1 MKRLTLLLVMIAS
14 VAFGQSDT
22 AQLNTLI
29 NANFPDNVSNFITPA
44 RLRTVS
50 QELMRSGA
58 NLKEVNT
65 FEKWAV
71 FEDAVTGED
80 SIKSDVGF
88 YVWDGAQYVEIGGG
102 GSNWG
107 RSGGFI
113 SPLTFSDKLNVD
125 TARFSGNL
133 YPDGSGVNI
142 GRSDARFDTVFA
154 DVVEGIESSKWT
166 LSNDSMYPSSEVET
180 FLVSVTDVDTAS
192 SLFIGKIAG
201 QIMSAMVHLSPLG
214 VASISARAGRIS
226 ATAPIINFNATEYAR
241 FSSDSI
247 VVSGNFYAEDTLF
260 SSVIDKSYGEM
271 GFRDS
276 AVTVV
281 LDIDVPSWVTNSSND
296 LWQQSANTLKGVTYD
311 GDSLVVN
318 RAGVYYLSGHLSV
331 AGNNNDVLR
340 GYVYKNGTP
349 LCLCSPVT
357 SLVNNRIVN
366 LQLNTDVAMLSVG
379 DVLKVYVENIGTG
392 NDVAAISGKLTLHRI
407 D

>member
-1 MKRLTLLLVMIAS
+1 MKKLTLLFLMVAS

-22 AQLNTLI
+22 AAIKTLI

-44 RLRTVS
+44 RLRQVS
-50 QELMRSGA
+50 LSLMRSGA

-65 FEKWAV
+65 FQKWAV

-88 YVWDGAQYVEIGGG
+88 FVWDGAQYVEVSGGS

-125 TARFSGNL
+125 TARFAGNL

-142 GRSDARFDTVFA
+142 GRSGARFDTVFA
-154 DVVEGIESSKWT
+154 NVFDGAAQTLWKVSGNTLQPVSISEAFSVTTTDDDTVITMFSGTAFGQSRWT
-166 LSNDSMYPSSEVET
+166 AAIISPSDTSFISITKGRVNLKAER
-180 FLVSVTDVDTAS
+180 VSVTDT
-192 SLFIGKIAG
+192 
-201 QIMSAMVHLSPLG
+201 
-214 VASISARAGRIS
+214 ISAG
-226 ATAPIINFNATEYAR
+226 
-241 FSSDSI
+241 
-247 VVSGNFYAEDTLF
+247 
-260 SSVIDKSYGEM
+260 VIDKSYGEM

-311 GDSLVVN
+311 GDSLVIN
-318 RAGVYYLSGHLSV
+318 RSGVYYMAGHLSV

-340 GYVYKNGTP
+340 SYIYKNGTP

-392 NDVAAISGKLTLHRI
+392 NDVGAISGKLTLHRI

>member
-22 AQLNTLI
+22 TQLNTLI

-154 DVVEGIESSKWT
+154 DVV
-166 LSNDSMYPSSEVET
+166 
-180 FLVSVTDVDTAS
+180 VSVCQCVQTAK
-192 SLFIGKIAG
+192 LFIP
-201 QIMSAMVHLSPLG
+201 SAEV
-214 VASISARAGRIS
+214 
-226 ATAPIINFNATEYAR
+226 
-241 FSSDSI
+241 
-247 VVSGNFYAEDTLF
+247 
-260 SSVIDKSYGEM
+260 
-271 GFRDS
+271 
-276 AVTVV
+276 
-281 LDIDVPSWVTNSSND
+281 
-296 LWQQSANTLKGVTYD
+296 
-311 GDSLVVN
+311 
-318 RAGVYYLSGHLSV
+318 
-331 AGNNNDVLR
+331 
-340 GYVYKNGTP
+340 
-349 LCLCSPVT
+349 
-357 SLVNNRIVN
+357 
-366 LQLNTDVAMLSVG
+366 LQLNTTPKAFGLNVPAGYIVDGISLIGEIEFGSVAYTTRGNVGVRHIGADTPLFAWGANSFLFATQSRFSSAIKQTTGTVTANQFVSVA
-379 DVLKVYVENIGTG
+379 DLEVYVETG
-392 NDVAAISGKLTLHRI
+392 NPLNGDSDITIYLTYMLI
-407 D
+407 EL

>member
-22 AQLNTLI
+22 TQLNTLI

-125 TARFSGNL
+125 TARFAGNL

-142 GRSDARFDTVFA
+142 GRSDAKFDTVFA
-154 DVVEGIESSKWT
+154 NVVQSGCAC
-166 LSNDSMYPSSEVET
+166 VQ
-180 FLVSVTDVDTAS
+180 TAK
-192 SLFIGKIAG
+192 LFIP
-201 QIMSAMVHLSPLG
+201 SAEV
-214 VASISARAGRIS
+214 
-226 ATAPIINFNATEYAR
+226 
-241 FSSDSI
+241 
-247 VVSGNFYAEDTLF
+247 
-260 SSVIDKSYGEM
+260 
-271 GFRDS
+271 
-276 AVTVV
+276 
-281 LDIDVPSWVTNSSND
+281 
-296 LWQQSANTLKGVTYD
+296 
-311 GDSLVVN
+311 
-318 RAGVYYLSGHLSV
+318 
-331 AGNNNDVLR
+331 
-340 GYVYKNGTP
+340 
-349 LCLCSPVT
+349 
-357 SLVNNRIVN
+357 
-366 LQLNTDVAMLSVG
+366 LQLNTTPKAFGLNVPAGYMCRVLSVDAFIDYGTTAYATNLRMGVSPVGAEFVSPTLGG
-379 DVLKVYVENIGTG
+379 DFFLSEPDFLAQTANAWGQFQPFPRTSPVSYGDWEAYVRVGDPTAG
-392 NDVAAISGKLTLHRI
+392 DSDVTLYLTYMLI
-407 D
+407 EL